1 MFNRFKTLAAA
12 AVVAV
17 ALPVSAMAATI
28 TGQIDIS
35 GSVNLG
41 TSDFS
46 ATGTADLN
54 DPGFVVIATGDFA
67 TSGVTPG
74 LFVSL
79 TDIDFSAPGAIW
91 AVGGFTFTATAFS
104 NFVDTTTK
112 AFHAMGVIAG
122 NGFEDTL
129 GEMTFSAQTN
139 NQAATVSFS
148 STTLP
153 AAVPVPAAGLL
164 LLGALGGVGAL
175 RRRKTA

>member
-17 ALPVSAMAATI
+17 ALPVSAIAATI
-28 TGQIDIS
+28 TGQMDIS

-46 ATGTADLN
+46 ETGTADLN
-54 DPGFVVIATGDFA
+54 DPGFVVIANGDFG
-67 TSGVTPG
+67 SVSPG
-74 LFVSL
+74 TFVSL

-91 AVGGFTFTATAFS
+91 SVGGFTFTATAFS

-112 AFHAMGVIAG
+112 AFHAMGVITG
-122 NGFEDTL
+122 NGFDATI

-153 AAVPVPAAGLL
+153 ATVPVPAAGLL